1 MFVSSNSQSSG
12 EDGDDRHHDDQEQ
25 QRNHHGNH
33 WNFIWG
39 EKIPEYQTGSNNFI
53 LWDSD
58 AGLVRQIAD
67 YMLLQ

>member
-33 WNFIWG
+33 WNFIW